1 MTQAISGSGITAALQ
16 NLLVS
21 DDTKYKGQ
29 VSGAK
34 AQVEQA
40 VAGVNSANREF
51 AVELLAKCIRRET
64 GASETD
70 LPQITQTVN
79 AFADAQ
85 VLAGHTKVR
94 ESGKA
99 NLVAKFVE
107 VLEEYAGSF
116 YQGGLKTFT
125 HAGKEE
131 GLNTIFRFALD
142 LLKKDGFENPFSTED
157 ELKTAVVEKIKESA

>member
-1 MTQAISGSGITAALQ
+1 MTHAISGSGIVTALQ

-21 DDTKYKGQ
+21 DDTRYKGL
-29 VSGAK
+29 VGGAK
-34 AQVEQA
+34 AQVEEA

-51 AVELLAKCIRRET
+51 AVGLLAECIRRET
-64 GASETD
+64 GVPETD
-70 LPQITQTVN
+70 LPGITQAVN

-85 VLAGHTKVR
+85 VLAGHAKVR
-94 ESGKA
+94 SSETGNA
-99 NLVAKFVE
+99 VTRFVE

-142 LLKKDGFENPFSTED
+142 LLKKDGFENPFPTED